1 MLTSGIIIAIV
12 VSVSG
17 LLVTY
22 ISAMQAYHNV
32 KKDALDKIRRTRELL
47 ANDKSHQP
55 QKKFVGR

>member
-22 ISAMQAYHNV
+22 LSAMQAYRNV

-47 ANDKSHQP
+47 ANDKSYSK
-55 QKKFVGR
+55 KKFVGR

>member
-12 VSVSG
+12 VSVAG

-22 ISAMQAYHNV
+22 ISAMQAYRNV
-32 KKDALDKIRRTRELL
+32 KKDTLDKIRRTRELL
-47 ANDKSHQP
+47 ANDKSYS